1 MNLGLALP
9 NYANDGWR
17 IPSAQFIDLAQRA
30 ETAGFGGLWVT
41 EHLLRPPGR
50 PYSRLNPLTSLSVVA
65 GATDRIPLGTC
76 IMIQPLR
83 NPVLLAE
90 RIATLQHLADARLNL
105 GLGIGWAP
113 NEYAAVN
120 VPFEERGPRFTEGL
134 EIMTRLFAGETVTFD
149 GDFYQIE
156 DVVLDPPVSQP
167 PNIYI
172 GGGSVE
178 TDSGRV
184 VPEPIKHRILEYG
197 DGWLASSRSPS
208 ALDSDWEE
216 ITSYVEAH
224 GRDPA
229 TLEKIALN
237 WLHLVPGV
245 EADTAREKQRYL
257 YEEKDGSDRDVM
269 SRYLSGSVSDVTDQL
284 AEYEWAGF
292 DELIIGP
299 VVHEPTQ
306 VESQFNYYIDHL
318 GDFL

>member
-1 MNLGLALP
+1 M
-9 NYANDGWR
+9 
-17 IPSAQFIDLAQRA
+17 
-30 ETAGFGGLWVT
+30 
-41 EHLLRPPGR
+41 
-50 PYSRLNPLTSLSVVA
+50 
-65 GATDRIPLGTC
+65 
-76 IMIQPLR
+76 
-83 NPVLLAE
+83 
-90 RIATLQHLADARLNL
+90 
-105 GLGIGWAP
+105 
-113 NEYAAVN
+113 
-120 VPFEERGPRFTEGL
+120 
-134 EIMTRLFAGETVTFD
+134 
-149 GDFYQIE
+149 
-156 DVVLDPPVSQP
+156 LDPPVSHP

-208 ALDSDWEE
+208 ALESDWEQ

-224 GRDPA
+224 GRNPA

-245 EADTAREKQRYL
+245 EASKAREKQRYL

-269 SRYLSGSVSDVTDQL
+269 RRYLSGTVSDVKDQL
-284 AEYEWAGF
+284 GAYERVGF

-306 VESQFNYYIDHL
+306 VEAQFNYYIDYL
-318 GDFL
+318 EEFL